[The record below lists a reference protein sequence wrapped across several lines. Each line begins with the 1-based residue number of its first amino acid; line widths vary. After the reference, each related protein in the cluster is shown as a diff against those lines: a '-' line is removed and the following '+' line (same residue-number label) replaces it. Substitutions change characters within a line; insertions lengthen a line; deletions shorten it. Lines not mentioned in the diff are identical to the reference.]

1 MVILQPRFAGPV
13 AFGVVFLMFATRTL
27 YHLQALDFHAKWTA
41 GLAAFCVAT
50 IVVLAITLVL
60 VIVRRGNVAL
70 LLGIQAAAVFAPYLV
85 VGQGWGLAGTVLC
98 ASILLTV
105 PRRASWAPFAVVAAA
120 DAGLAGYLH
129 PSPLVVVYVLFVN
142 VANGFAIFAIVR
154 LAQLV
159 RQTHE
164 DGRRLAGIEVEAER
178 LRAAD
183 RLRADVG
190 ARLST
195 LIRQTREALASPTLD
210 HRRLPLLGELAHQA
224 ATDARAIADIHRNL
238 SLTGAT
244 PVRQPPVGV
253 ELRFA
258 RWAHLL
264 IVANFLATSLVNLFW
279 DLRVPEH
286 AAVGIAVVLA
296 AVVLQ
301 LYLGSPRVGGGVPRW
316 WRIALAAQVG
326 PLVATALLVSFTGR
340 AISIFLLLA
349 SGTVLIRVR
358 APWSWA
364 ALAVT
369 AAALF
374 AYDQHEEGG
383 WGGAYMAMGVPY
395 WAAIIYALHNLPEV
409 TRRLHA
415 TRDELTRVAVITERL
430 RLARDIH
437 DLLGFHLSVI
447 KLKIELALRTGE
459 AAPAEAR
466 GHLAQVRRS
475 AEQALAELRTLTT
488 ALDNVTCRD
497 ELSAARAILEAG
509 GASVTVRYDA
519 DRLPREVDSLMGIIV
534 REAATNIIR
543 HARPEI
549 CTFEITA
556 AEGEVQVQITNDGAD
571 RPHPQ
576 ADHSPAA
583 GLANLRE
590 RTEALGGRF
599 TAFTDHDTFTLTAS
613 LPIEAA
619 PVPPTAPRGSAKCTA
634 NDAAVTVREPGR
646 LPT

>member
-1 MVILQPRFAGPV
+1 M
-13 AFGVVFLMFATRTL
+13 
-27 YHLQALDFHAKWTA
+27 
-41 GLAAFCVAT
+41 
-50 IVVLAITLVL
+50 
-60 VIVRRGNVAL
+60 
-70 LLGIQAAAVFAPYLV
+70 LLGIQAAAVFTPYLV
-85 VGQGWGLAGTVLC
+85 VGQGWALAGTVLC
-98 ASILLTV
+98 ASILLTA
-105 PRRASWAPFAVVAAA
+105 PRRASWVPFAIVAVA
-120 DAGLAGYLH
+120 DAALAGYFH
-129 PSPLVVVYVLFVN
+129 PSPLIFAYVMFVN
-142 VANGFAIFAIVR
+142 VANGFAIFAVVR
-154 LAQLV
+154 LAHLV
-159 RQTHE
+159 QQTHE
-164 DGRRLAGIEVEAER
+164 DGQRLADIEVEAER

-210 HRRLPLLGELAHQA
+210 HRRLTLLGGLAHQA
-224 ATDARAIADIHRNL
+224 ATDARAIADIHRKL
-238 SLTGAT
+238 GLVGST
-244 PVRQPPVGV
+244 PTRQPPVGV

-279 DLRVPEH
+279 NWRVPEH

-301 LYLGSPRVGGGVPRW
+301 LYLCFPRVGGGVPRW
-316 WRIALAAQVG
+316 WPIALAAQVG
-326 PLVATALLVSFTGR
+326 LLVGAALLTSFTGR

-369 AAALF
+369 AVACF
-374 AYDQHEEGG
+374 AYDQQEEGV

-395 WAAIIYALHNLPEV
+395 WAAIIYALHNLPEI

-466 GHLAQVRRS
+466 DHLTQVQRS
-475 AEQALAELRTLTT
+475 ADQALAELRTFTT

-519 DRLPREVDSLMGIIV
+519 DRLPRDVDNLTGIIV

-556 AEGEVQVQITNDGAD
+556 AEGEVRVRITNDGAD

-576 ADHSPAA
+576 TDHRPRA
-583 GLANLRE
+583 GLANLRA
-590 RTEALGGRF
+590 RTEALGGRL
-599 TAFTDHDTFTLTAS
+599 TAVTDHDTFTLIAS
-613 LPIEAA
+613 LTIDAA
-619 PVPPTAPRGSAKCTA
+619 PVPPTAPRGSANCTA
-634 NDAAVTVREPGR
+634 NDAAVTVRAAGR